1 MTTDLKP
8 TIPAGESIDAN
19 LCVVISPTGF
29 GFRSSTGTTVIG
41 VTASSAVNNG
51 RIEFQSGPYY
61 SLTAG
66 GSITIGDNLASSSN
80 GTVVTT
86 VSRGQFVSL
95 ATTVA
100 GKTFLAKKC

>member
-8 TIPAGESIDAN
+8 TILAGETIGAN

-29 GFRSSTGTTVIG
+29 GFKSSTGTTVVG
-41 VTASSAVNNG
+41 VTASSVDNN
-51 RIEFQSGPYY
+51 REIQFQSGPYY

-80 GTVVTT
+80 GTVATT
-86 VSRGQFVSL
+86 TSRGQFVSL